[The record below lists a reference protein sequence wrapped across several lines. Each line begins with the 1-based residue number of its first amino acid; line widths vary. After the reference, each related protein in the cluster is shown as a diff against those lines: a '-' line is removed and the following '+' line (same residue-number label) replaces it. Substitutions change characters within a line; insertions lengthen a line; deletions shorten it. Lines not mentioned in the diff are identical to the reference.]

1 MKAQLNC
8 NERFK
13 TYQENVFFEWVTH
26 IKDAIFHHRDNILKI
41 TSWIHI
47 LPTDDSG
54 GKKIIEFSLDK
65 GRVLVVLAL
74 ILLFEEQVKL
84 WRKTKKQASQKK
96 EKAYS
101 KRVHV
106 LDVSKSND

>member
-1 MKAQLNC
+1 MAKG
-8 NERFK
+8 
-13 TYQENVFFEWVTH
+13 
-26 IKDAIFHHRDNILKI
+26 AIFHHEVNKI
-41 TSWIHI
+41 ISWIHI
-47 LPTDDSG
+47 LTTDDSG

-65 GRVLVVLAL
+65 GRALIFLAL

-84 WRKTKKQASQKK
+84 WRRTGKQANQKK

-106 LDVSKSND
+106 LDVSKSNY